1 MDEWIRNT
9 FPSGSSSIAKHN
21 GVSWVAMFT
30 TYQPTTQSPLP
41 TSNHL
46 HASTYLVTPIL
57 LPSYLTTRPICSR
70 IGYPG
75 EARPI
80 ELNWGLET

>member
-1 MDEWIRNT
+1 ME
-9 FPSGSSSIAKHN
+9 HH
-21 GVSWVAMFT
+21 GVRWVAMFI
-30 TYQPTTQSPLP
+30 TYQLTTQSPLP

-46 HASTYLVTPIL
+46 HASTHLVTAIL

-75 EARPI
+75 VAQPI